1 MAQSQDEF
9 KSSLF
14 EKLKKINQKLNNNE
28 TLSDED
34 KSVLLMSSILE
45 EQG

>member
-14 EKLKKINQKLNNNE
+14 ERLKKINQKLNNNE
-28 TLSDED
+28 TLSEED

>member
-28 TLSDED
+28 TLSEED

>member
-9 KSSLF
+9 KSTLF
-14 EKLKKINQKLNNNE
+14 ERLKKINQKLNDNE
-28 TLSDED
+28 TLTEDD